1 VGPSRSAVFGSVEFS
16 ASESESLDD
25 DDDDEEVKS
34 LESLLFEDS
43 FLRKDL
49 KN

>member
-1 VGPSRSAVFGSVEFS
+1 MFGSVEFS
-16 ASESESLDD
+16 ASESESLDDD